1 MWENQKDV
9 INLID
14 HCYYLKI
21 AQGHFSTKTPPR
33 HGSEPM
39 TFLTPGPETPERTPS
54 QKTLQ
59 QRGEELFSGGG
70 CSH

>member
-21 AQGHFSTKTPPR
+21 AQGHFSTKTPRPKAR
-33 HGSEPM
+33 EQTDDLPNTGTRNSRED
-39 TFLTPGPETPERTPS
+39 TVTENVTTKR
-54 QKTLQ
+54 
-59 QRGEELFSGGG
+59 RGII
-70 CSH
+70 